1 MDKSRVRQ
9 LRWRR
14 SPVAAWV
21 ALVLLCSCSST
32 PPGDGGTGGASTAT
46 GGTGGIASTGGAAAG
61 TGGAPSEPGSSGTGG
76 AGGGAGTGGAA
87 GGSGGPGTGGA
98 AGSSGAPGAGGG
110 AGSGGGMHG
119 GSSGRAVCTPGT
131 TYGAPTWGTATEF
144 SAPPTAPAPANK
156 FVFLEGPVW
165 IASTGTL
172 YFSDTQPGERIFK
185 LTPPATVPAL
195 LIEASGSNGLAL
207 DSDDKLIV
215 ADQGKKRIS
224 RVDPLTG
231 MVMTVVVPA
240 GAFKPNDIVVRSDN
254 NIYFTDPDTGFYRV
268 SPAGVVT
275 GPLKQ
280 VKSPNGV
287 VLSPDENTLYVGDV
301 GNKQIRKFAVMPDGA
316 VDTANSQLF
325 VTAKNGAVDGMC
337 VDCAGNV
344 YATTTG
350 GVEVYSPAA
359 VALGT
364 VPTGFSSNCTF
375 GGSDR
380 KTLYVA
386 ARTLLKAVPMTVPGL
401 PD

>member
-1 MDKSRVRQ
+1 MGGA
-9 LRWRR
+9 
-14 SPVAAWV
+14 P
-21 ALVLLCSCSST
+21 T
-32 PPGDGGTGGASTAT
+32 GTGGAA
-46 GGTGGIASTGGAAAG
+46 GGPGG
-61 TGGAPSEPGSSGTGG
+61 SGTGG
-76 AGGGAGTGGAA
+76 AGGLGTGGAA
-87 GGSGGPGTGGA
+87 GGSGSAGTGGA
-98 AGSSGAPGAGGG
+98 AGSAGGPGAI
-110 AGSGGGMHG
+110 HG
-119 GSSGRAVCTPGT
+119 GSSGRAVCAPGV
-131 TYGAPTWGTATEF
+131 TYGAPTWGTAAEF
-144 SAPPTAPAPANK
+144 TAPPTAPTPANK
-156 FVFLEGPVW
+156 FVFLEGPIW

-185 LTPPATVPAL
+185 LTPPAMPEL

-231 MVMTVVVPA
+231 MVMAVVVPA
-240 GAFKPNDIVVRSDN
+240 GAFKPNDVVVRGDN

-268 SPAGVVT
+268 SPTGMVT

-280 VKSPNGV
+280 VKNPNGV

-316 VDTANSQLF
+316 VDTGSSQLF
-325 VTAKNGAVDGMC
+325 VTAKGGAVDGMC
-337 VDCAGNV
+337 VDCAGNL
-344 YATTTG
+344 YASTSG

-375 GGSDR
+375 GGCDR